1 MSTLGDAGH
10 WFVLDWG
17 SWVGGGLRVWSALN
31 DSLRSFINFSISVC
45 WAGKSSEY
53 FLCTHEMQEYNLLD
67 FDRAM
72 IMYGGRLVQ
81 A

>member
-1 MSTLGDAGH
+1 MG
-10 WFVLDWG
+10 V
-17 SWVGGGLRVWSALN
+17 GLRVWSALK

-53 FLCTHEMQEYNLLD
+53 FLWAHEMQEYNLLD